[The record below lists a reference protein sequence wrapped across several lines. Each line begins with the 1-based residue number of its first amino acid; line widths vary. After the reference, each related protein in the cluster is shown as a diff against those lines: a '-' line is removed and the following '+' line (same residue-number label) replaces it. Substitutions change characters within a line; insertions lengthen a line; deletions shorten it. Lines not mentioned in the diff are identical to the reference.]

1 MMNMNLTQL
10 IAPALIIASLNTTRP
25 AAAADAPTVD
35 SILAKLID
43 ANGGREAL
51 EKVHSRVMRFKVESD
66 TLGDSEGEVF
76 AAAPNKVRSH
86 VELAGTGAVDE
97 GFDGTVAWAKTPWEA
112 LRVKAGEE
120 LAKVKRDA
128 EFYRFLKL
136 KSVYPGLA
144 YKGTEKVG
152 EEEAYLLESKPSAS
166 SKEKFWFSAKSGLL
180 VRQES
185 EFEGPQGVVNVNAL
199 SQDYKTFDGLKYPG
213 LVKLNVS
220 AGGQN
225 FGFTMRFSDVKHDVQ
240 IEAAKFAKP
249 AE

>member
-1 MMNMNLTQL
+1 MNLTKL
-10 IAPALIIASLNTTRP
+10 IAPALIIASLATPRT

-35 SILAKLID
+35 SILAKMID
-43 ANGGREAL
+43 AAGGKAAM
-51 EKVHSRVMRFKVESD
+51 EKVHSRVVQFKLESEAF
-66 TLGDSEGEVF
+66 GGGNSEGEVWT
-76 AAAPNKVRSH
+76 AVPNKLRSH
-86 VELAGTGAVDE
+86 VELGTPGAIDE
-97 GFDGTVAWAKTPWEA
+97 GFDGTVAWAKSPWEG

-152 EEEAYLLESKPSAS
+152 EEDAYILESKPSAS
-166 SKEKFWFSAKSGLL
+166 SKEKFWFGAKSGLL

-185 EFEGPQGVVNVNAL
+185 EFEGPQGVINVNVLN
-199 SQDYKTFDGLKYPG
+199 QDYKAFEGLKYPS
-213 LVKLNVS
+213 LVKLNASV
-220 AGGQN
+220 GGQN
-225 FGFTMRFSDVKHDVQ
+225 IAFTMRLSDVKHNVQ
-240 IEAAKFAKP
+240 IDAAKFAKP